1 MANRTRTDIIM
12 DVLQSLE
19 MGPLLRTY
27 VMYGSRLSHAQ
38 LMHYEEILSEKGLI
52 SKVDNKWSITEKGRE
67 YLKAWEQVKE
77 VLES

>member
-1 MANRTRTDIIM
+1 MANRTRSDIII

-19 MGPLLRTY
+19 MGPMLRTY

-38 LMHYEEILSEKGLI
+38 LKYYEEILSEKGLI
-52 SKVDNKWSITEKGRE
+52 NKIENKWSITEKGRE

-77 VLES
+77 ILES